1 MKPMKKLVLL
11 TAALTLGG
19 ILTACGSKKEGA
31 ADSGKQKEIEFFFQ
45 KQEMVPTMKEIIK
58 DFEKENPDIKV
69 NLTNVPDGLTVL
81 KTRMAS
87 DDVPDVVHAFPALP
101 DFVEWSK
108 NDMFEDLTDSDILK
122 DIKEGVPES
131 YAVDDKVYSVPL
143 TNNAYGF
150 FYNKTA
156 FEKLGL
162 EAPKTWAE
170 FEKTVAAIKK
180 DGQTPFSAALT
191 TDAAGFLNGFHQ
203 LAWATLTGGHEQA
216 NDYLLRS
223 PKDAIKVDDST
234 FEQVADELDIMH
246 ENTQKNANGAT
257 YDDAVAAFATGEALI
272 FPNGI
277 WALPAIQSQEPDF
290 EVGMFA
296 YPGKEA
302 GEELTA
308 GAADLAVSISKT
320 TKNKEAAEKFVSYLA
335 SEKAMQKYYDV
346 DGSPTFVTSV
356 DTADKFPEIE
366 EVSKLVGTDKQ
377 IIWLHNEWDSEADF
391 WYATVDY
398 IVSGDRSQLAKN
410 LNTFF
415 NSMK

>member
-1 MKPMKKLVLL
+1 MKRMKKLVLL

-19 ILTACGSKKEGA
+19 ILTACGAKKNDS
-31 ADSGKQKEIEFFFQ
+31 ADGEQKEIEFFFQ

-58 DFEKENPDIKV
+58 DFEEKNPDIKV
-69 NLTNVPDGLTVL
+69 KLTNVPDGLTVL

-87 DDVPDVVHAFPALP
+87 NDVPDIVHAYPALP

-108 NDMFEDLTDSDILK
+108 NDMFEDLTGSDIMK
-122 DIKEGVPES
+122 DIKTGAAES
-131 YAVDDKVYSVPL
+131 YAVDDKIYSVPL

-150 FYNKTA
+150 FYNKTE

-162 EAPKTWAE
+162 EEPKTWAE
-170 FEKTVAAIKK
+170 FEEIVKTIKK
-180 DGQTPFSAALT
+180 DGKTPFSAALT

-203 LAWATLTGGHEQA
+203 LAWATITGGHEQA

-223 PKDAIKVDDST
+223 PQDSIKADDST
-234 FEQVADELDIMH
+234 FEKVADELDIMRD
-246 ENTQKNANGAT
+246 NTQKNANGAT
-257 YDDAVAAFATGEALI
+257 YDDAVAAFASGDAMI
-272 FPNGI
+272 FANGI
-277 WALPAIQSQEPDF
+277 WALPAIQSQDPEF

-296 YPGKEA
+296 HPGVKE

-335 SEKAMQKYYDV
+335 SKEAMQKYYDV
-346 DGSPTFVTSV
+346 DGSPTFVTTV
-356 DTADKFPEIE
+356 DTEGKFPEIE
-366 EVSKLVGTDKQ
+366 EVSKLVGTNKQ

-398 IVSGDRSQLAKN
+398 INNGDREQLAKN

-415 NSMK
+415 DAMKK